1 MATLAFYG
9 EAAFVRT
16 YHTDPTHALF
26 IIERAQVFPF
36 QYRIREK
43 RAVIL
48 ATNEGIPPDIAL
60 EAIDDMLRDDP
71 SSPQLLYLRIIQE
84 ARVGRKDYRSLLNLA
99 DVLPDSLWVRQGVEI
114 IRGLVK

>member
-9 EAAFVRT
+9 EAEFIRSH
-16 YHTDPTHALF
+16 HTDPTHALF

-43 RAVIL
+43 RTIIL

-60 EAIDDMLRDDP
+60 EAIDDLLKDDP
-71 SSPQLLYLRIIQE
+71 ASPQLLFLRIIQK
-84 ARVGRKDYRSLLNLA
+84 ARLGEKDYASLLRLEDA
-99 DVLPDSLWVRQGVEI
+99 LPGSLWVRQAVEMT
-114 IRGLVK
+114 R